1 MMVEGKVGVGGW
13 EFAPT
18 AGQGVLVV
26 AGEEFSAMAT
36 GRGVVLVVVGEGV
49 GSEYASVA
57 VSGGIVGGGLVG
69 GGSA

>member
-1 MMVEGKVGVGGW
+1 MVEGKVGEGGW
-13 EFAPT
+13 VFPPT

-36 GRGVVLVVVGEGV
+36 GRGVLVVAGEGI
-49 GSEYASVA
+49 GGEFAGVA